1 MYAFRQQAVET
12 EVPAAMTVQPL
23 KSVAA
28 SRYRK
33 EESMNMTPVQVIC
46 RLYDVA
52 ILAVKKDDRELAR
65 RAINELIS
73 ALNFDYQE
81 TSVGLYRLYDYAKR
95 QLRNG
100 NTGEALNVLQ
110 ELRNAWAQAFNLDKH
125 ISD

>member
-1 MYAFRQQAVET
+1 MYAFRQQAEPDVAT
-12 EVPAAMTVQPL
+12 AVVAQPM
-23 KSVAA
+23 KVVAA

-33 EESMNMTPVQVIC
+33 EESMNLTPVQVIC

-52 ILAVKKDDRELAR
+52 ILAGKKDDKELAR
-65 RAINELIS
+65 RAINELIA

-81 TSVGLYRLYDYAKR
+81 TSLGLYRLYDYAKR

-100 NTGEALNVLQ
+100 NTTEALNVLQ

-125 ISD
+125 IVG